1 MRGSLLLLLTAAM
14 VLPAGE
20 VRPQSAPLIPRR
32 NYIDEH
38 VFGRM
43 ERDRIPHTPL
53 ADDVEFFRRVSLD
66 LTGRL
71 PEPEAIRKFTADTD
85 PAKREKLIDEIM
97 ATRFG
102 RQIEKLRTPFIDRWA
117 YFFGELFRNGLA
129 QQGMGRNPFH
139 DYIYDSLLLNIPYDE
154 MVREMLT
161 AKSTSNWRD
170 GPSNLLVRDHV
181 DAANDFEGIN
191 NEDSYDEMAITTS
204 RLFLGVNLECISC
217 HDGSG
222 HLEKINLWL
231 ANHNRTDLWRQA
243 SFFSRTRVFRAYSIG
258 QEYAVLDDGKG
269 YDLKS
274 KSVVRMQ
281 RYPADVSP
289 HFLLTGESPA
299 AEENWRSAYARMVT
313 SSPQFARTTVNLI
326 WAELMGMG
334 IVDPPLDFDLA
345 RQDPNNPP
353 PAPWTLQPS
362 NPELLEALARDFTAH
377 HYDLR
382 YLIRLIVT
390 SSAYQLSSQ
399 FPGEWNERY
408 ASYFARRVM
417 RRLSPE
423 QVCDAI
429 QQATGVFDEIPIAG
443 TTGKVHRVMET
454 RSPEDIAGEKLK
466 PMQHLLIAFGQNNR
480 DKGERE
486 TGGSTVQASVLMNS
500 EFVKNRIHPAPG
512 NRAGKL
518 LSHEPPL
525 PNEEIVEDMFLAF
538 LSRFPRT
545 DEKKVGVDI
554 LEKFHSQG
562 LEDLAW
568 SLINKPEFI
577 LNH

>member
-1 MRGSLLLLLTAAM
+1 MKKQLILLLTATAVM
-14 VLPAGE
+14 AAGE
-20 VRPQSAPLIPRR
+20 VTPRIPPPVPRR

-43 ERDRIPHTPL
+43 ERDRVPHASL
-53 ADDVEFFRRVSLD
+53 ADDAEFLRRISLD

-71 PEPEAIRKFTADTD
+71 PEPEAVRKFTADID
-85 PAKREKLIDEIM
+85 AAKRDKLIDEIM

-102 RQIEKLRTPFIDRWA
+102 RQIEKLTTPFIDRWA
-117 YFFGELFRNGLA
+117 YFFGELFRNGTA
-129 QQGMGRNPFH
+129 QQGMGRNLFH
-139 DYIYDSLLLNIPYDE
+139 DYIYDCLLLNLPYNE
-154 MVREMLT
+154 MVREMVT
-161 AKSTSNWRD
+161 AKTRSNWRD

-181 DAANDFEGIN
+181 DGVKDFEGVN
-191 NEDSYDEMAITTS
+191 NEDSYDEMAITSS
-204 RLFLGVNLECISC
+204 RLFLGVNVECISC
-217 HDGSG
+217 HDGKG

-231 ANHNRTDLWRQA
+231 AEHKRTDLWRQA
-243 SFFSRTRVFRAYSIG
+243 SFFSRTRVFRPYSIG
-258 QEYAVLDDGKG
+258 QEFALLDDGTG

-274 KSVVRMQ
+274 KSVVRME
-281 RYPADVSP
+281 RYQADVSP
-289 HFLLTGESPA
+289 RFLLTGESPA
-299 AEENWRSAYARMVT
+299 AGENWRAAYARMLT
-313 SSPQFARTTVNLI
+313 SNPQFARAAVNLI

-345 RQDPNNPP
+345 RQDPKNPP

-362 NPELLEALARDFTAH
+362 DPELLDELARDFTAH
-377 HYDLR
+377 GYDLR

-399 FPGEWNERY
+399 FPGEWKERY
-408 ASYFARRVM
+408 SSYFARRVM

-454 RSPEDIAGEKLK
+454 RSPEDISGGKLK

-500 EFVKNRIHPAPG
+500 EFVKSRIHPAPG
-512 NRAGKL
+512 NRIGKL
-518 LSHEPPL
+518 LAHEPPL
-525 PNEEIVEDMFLAF
+525 PNEQIVEEIFLAF
-538 LSRFPRT
+538 LSRFPAPE
-545 DEKKVGVDI
+545 EKKAGVEV

-568 SLINKPEFI
+568 GLINKAEFI